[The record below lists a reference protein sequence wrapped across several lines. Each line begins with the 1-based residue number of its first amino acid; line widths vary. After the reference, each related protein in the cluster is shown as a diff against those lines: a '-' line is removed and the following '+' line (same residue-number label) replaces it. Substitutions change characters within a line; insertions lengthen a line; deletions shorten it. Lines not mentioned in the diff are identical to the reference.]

1 MADAPGMSTA
11 GTSLEESLEIPSR
24 CQVLP
29 DFGEVFDD
37 IDQRFDRNG
46 AVGVLVV
53 DSSFVREVE
62 RRRGGEAR
70 TRVMEGLGLVLRELA
85 QQRLDVDDMI
95 VFGEPGS
102 CEILVFFFRENR
114 GAGFY
119 RQELPAFA
127 SALRGALN
135 RDGARSFY
143 PYLREPP
150 AVETGMAASIRNPRF
165 STQSQVWRAVEEA
178 RSDAQLNAR
187 LRARELRR
195 QFTEIVL
202 DGSVISVYEPIVDVT
217 TKTVFAY
224 ESLARG
230 PENSGFHSAAELF
243 PAAERED
250 MVFELDCLCRESGLR
265 GAIDFPSGT
274 KLFLNV
280 LPTAIHDPNF
290 RADRLIKTLEE
301 CELSPSDV
309 VFEVSEKE
317 SVDNFTLFRET
328 RDYYRS
334 LGFQFALDDTGSGY
348 AGLEALLEIS
358 PEFIKMDRAFVS
370 GIDQDSAR
378 QDLLGAL
385 LIVAERMGSRI
396 VGEGL
401 DTLEELDM
409 LEKLGIHFGQGW
421 LFGKPTP
428 LRATG

>member
-1 MADAPGMSTA
+1 MADAPGMTTA
-11 GTSLEESLEIPSR
+11 GPSLEESLEIPSR

-29 DFGEVFDD
+29 DFGEVFND

-70 TRVMEGLGLVLRELA
+70 TRVMERLALMLRELA

-119 RQELPAFA
+119 RQELPA
-127 SALRGALN
+127 
-135 RDGARSFY
+135 
-143 PYLREPP
+143 
-150 AVETGMAASIRNPRF
+150 
-165 STQSQVWRAVEEA
+165 SQVWRAVEEA

-195 QFTEIVL
+195 RFTEIVL

-224 ESLARG
+224 EALARG

-428 LRATG
+428 LRASS